1 MKKIYS
7 FLAAAMVVSGVS
19 AATLEKAP
27 KLSMENATVVGRL
40 ENAPMKKAAAANL
53 KKKAQSRAEE
63 SDAPDVLHDY
73 MICYSIYNRGDKS
86 TTTQMAGYNNLVAKE
101 SENEYKFESFL
112 FQDISVNANLEYDPD
127 FWTDENGIPVGEG
140 EWILSIPLGEDSEPL
155 FYTDFTE
162 SSEGELGSN
171 EPVFFRLVGFNN
183 RGEISYYSNDKFE
196 FVVRDGELY
205 SPYVDGVGLG
215 MTSRIYGG
223 GYFIG
228 FMDCYLDIQ
237 PLIPNAHGT
246 AIENT
251 MNEDNEIV
259 ATEFSFPVYTE
270 IFEQEGNTL
279 LYAKGL
285 CGWPGDAVF
294 LLLQEDG
301 IAYTEDMSLT
311 TIQDIPLYMSMD
323 MESTQIIMDVT
334 KDTTGKSVLSAD
346 EIFLVDSEGYWW
358 VYYDNIEVTFDYNI
372 WTGEGEAGIKNAI
385 IDNIDA
391 PAEYYN
397 MQGMKIENP
406 VAGQLYIVKKG
417 NKASKQIIK

>member
-7 FLAAAMVVSGVS
+7 FLAAAMVVSGAS

-53 KKKAQSRAEE
+53 KKKAQSRAGEE
-63 SDAPDVLHDY
+63 APAVAGDY
-73 MICYSIYNRGDKS
+73 MICYSNYSS
-86 TTTQMAGYNNLVAKE
+86 TTGTTTRMSQSNILAPTDK
-101 SENEYKFESFL
+101 ENEFKFETFIFS
-112 FQDISVNANLEYDPD
+112 DISLTGKLSYDPD
-127 FWTDENGIPVGEG
+127 FWTDENGNPIGEG
-140 EWILSIPLGEDSEPL
+140 EWTLSVPLGEDSEPL
-155 FYTDFTE
+155 FYEDMSDYSKYGFTA
-162 SSEGELGSN
+162 N
-171 EPVFFRLVGFNN
+171 EPIYFYLVGKKNDGSITYYNN
-183 RGEISYYSNDKFE
+183 DEYE
-196 FVVRDGELY
+196 FVVRDGMLL
-205 SPYVDGVGLG
+205 SPYGDGVGLG
-215 MTSRIYGG
+215 MASRFIPNVGALTFDP
-223 GYFIG
+223 GY
-228 FMDCYLDIQ
+228 MDLE

-246 AIENT
+246 AIENAV
-251 MNEDNEIV
+251 NENEQIE
-259 ATEFSFPVYTE
+259 ANEFSFPVYTE
-270 IFEQEGNTL
+270 IFEDEGNTL

-372 WTGEGEAGIKNAI
+372 WTVGGVAGIKNAI